1 MKKTISREIMNSS
14 EWVGLNTSVPKVY
27 VDHVEIKKRN
37 LQSWTE
43 MEQEVPKLFNK
54 LPIRDNQE
62 LGLCQLPVKVLGT
75 SGVAGNYHID

>member
-1 MKKTISREIMNSS
+1 MNSS

-43 MEQEVPKLFNK
+43 MEQEVPKLLKK
-54 LPIRDNQE
+54 LPIRDQE
-62 LGLCQLPVKVLGT
+62 LGLCQLAVIALGPSPVEEN
-75 SGVAGNYHID
+75 SHID